1 MQEVILVKIF
11 EIGGNIAAVA
21 GAFICL
27 FAGLVR
33 ITGHYYLSG
42 FETNTL
48 FIVGIALMVMACL
61 VKLHALRGY
70 IKESFINS
78 MRP

>member
-1 MQEVILVKIF
+1 MKIF

-21 GAFICL
+21 GTIICV

-33 ITGHYYLSG
+33 IAGHHYLLG
-42 FETNTL
+42 FEANTI
-48 FIVGIALMVMACL
+48 FIGGIALMVMARL
-61 VKLHALRGY
+61 AKLHALRGY
-70 IKESFINS
+70 IKECVRDS